1 MKEAPLIDGHND
13 LPWNLRKFVHNKLT
27 ALNLSSIE
35 SEEPWSKSKWSHT
48 DISRLRK
55 GLLGAQFWSA
65 YVPCKAQH
73 LDAVQ
78 ITLEQIDVI
87 RRLVDY
93 NPQHLTLVR
102 SSSEIL
108 NVHREGRIASL
119 IGVEGGHALGNSL
132 AVLRTFYDLG
142 ARYLTI
148 THSCDTPWA
157 RGANSQVQN
166 LPLHAYV

>member
-1 MKEAPLIDGHND
+1 MYPT
-13 LPWNLRKFVHNKLT
+13 R
-27 ALNLSSIE
+27 
-35 SEEPWSKSKWSHT
+35 SKSQWSHT
-48 DISRLRK
+48 DIPRLRK
-55 GLLGAQFWSA
+55 GQLGAQFWSA

-93 NPQHLTLVR
+93 NPQHLALVR
-102 SSSEIL
+102 SSREIL

-157 RGANSQVQN
+157 RGANSQVKFVVQIFICK
-166 LPLHAYV
+166 PIMES

>member
-1 MKEAPLIDGHND
+1 M
-13 LPWNLRKFVHNKLT
+13 
-27 ALNLSSIE
+27 
-35 SEEPWSKSKWSHT
+35 
-48 DISRLRK
+48 
-55 GLLGAQFWSA
+55 LGAQFWSA

-87 RRLVDY
+87 RRLVDL
-93 NPQHLTLVR
+93 NSQHFALVR
-102 SSSEIL
+102 TSTEIL
-108 NVHREGRIASL
+108 DTHRTGKIASL

-132 AVLRTFYDLG
+132 AVLRTFYNLG

-157 RGANSQVQN
+157 TGANTREAEGLAPFGFSVIKEMN
-166 LPLHAYV
+166 RLGRYASMIMEHSDAIIRMRCYLSMPKICFRICDRYIFFTSVS

>member
-1 MKEAPLIDGHND
+1 MY
-13 LPWNLRKFVHNKLT
+13 
-27 ALNLSSIE
+27 SI
-35 SEEPWSKSKWSHT
+35 
-48 DISRLRK
+48 ICVRLRA

-93 NPQHLTLVR
+93 NSQHLALVR
-102 SSSEIL
+102 SSSELLDI
-108 NVHREGRIASL
+108 HREGRIASL

-157 RGANSQVQN
+157 RGANSQVRLSQMSN
-166 LPLHAYV
+166 WVDDLKRDLKKDIEIHARICIEMVKNCGDFQASCIAGRRLFI

>member
-1 MKEAPLIDGHND
+1 MRA
-13 LPWNLRKFVHNKLT
+13 
-27 ALNLSSIE
+27 
-35 SEEPWSKSKWSHT
+35 
-48 DISRLRK
+48 

-93 NPQHLTLVR
+93 NSQHLALVR
-102 SSSEIL
+102 SSSELL
-108 NVHREGRIASL
+108 NIHREGRIASL

-157 RGANSQVQN
+157 RGANSQVSTRARKLKLKRQLLQWLRFCAN
-166 LPLHAYV
+166 SQVGTRGRET